1 MSEFMGMPIVC
12 VEGLPP
18 DELRFVEQFP
28 PKTDMFTGK
37 VTVEYQVLG
46 KIINIGKKKEGE
58 KQ

>member
-1 MSEFMGMPIVC
+1 MGMPIVC